1 MLYRLTL
8 GVMFVGVWKMCRRY
22 MCRRNVCV
30 IGVVVKMLGIELHDR
45 RGKLFGML
53 CLYVYSY
60 RIVTSH
66 TYRIHICV
74 NTVMFVSS
82 L

>member
-1 MLYRLTL
+1 
-8 GVMFVGVWKMCRRY
+8 MCRRY
-22 MCRRNVCV
+22 MCRRTVCV
-30 IGVVVKMLGIELHDR
+30 RGVVVKMLGIELHDR

-66 TYRIHICV
+66 TYRIHI
-74 NTVMFVSS
+74 
-82 L
+82 

>member
-1 MLYRLTL
+1 MSGYGRCVEDICVEEL
-8 GVMFVGVWKMCRRY
+8 FVLE
-22 MCRRNVCV
+22 
-30 IGVVVKMLGIELHDR
+30 GVVVKMLGIELHDR

-66 TYRIHICV
+66 TYRIHI
-74 NTVMFVSS
+74 
-82 L
+82 

>member
-1 MLYRLTL
+1 
-8 GVMFVGVWKMCRRY
+8 MCRRT
-22 MCRRNVCV
+22 VCV
-30 IGVVVKMLGIELHDR
+30 RGVVVKMLGIELHDR

-66 TYRIHICV
+66 TYRILYESTQLFLPRESACS
-74 NTVMFVSS
+74 NTI
-82 L
+82 LHRGR

>member
-1 MLYRLTL
+1 
-8 GVMFVGVWKMCRRY
+8 
-22 MCRRNVCV
+22 
-30 IGVVVKMLGIELHDR
+30 MLGIELHDR

-66 TYRIHICV
+66 TYRIHIWI